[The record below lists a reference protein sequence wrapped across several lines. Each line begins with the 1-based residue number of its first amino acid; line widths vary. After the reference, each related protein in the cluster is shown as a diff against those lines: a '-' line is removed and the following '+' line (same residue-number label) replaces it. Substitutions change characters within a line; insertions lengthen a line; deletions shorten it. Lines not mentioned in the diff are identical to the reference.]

1 MSQDFIITS
10 KTNNQFKYSNNFDEI
25 KLKIY
30 VYKPSINQRGS
41 ILRSIVILYM
51 SSICAV

>member
-25 KLKIY
+25 KLKKI
-30 VYKPSINQRGS
+30 
-41 ILRSIVILYM
+41 
-51 SSICAV
+51 